1 MQSKKKSSYKFKN
14 NKKRNTLNKR
24 ELILKNNSK
33 LRNFNSPVLM
43 NFHSNNKIKTRKLNW
58 VKLKNKLKKGIQ
70 RNKNKKIK
78 I

>member
-43 NFHSNNKIKTRKLNW
+43 NFHSNNKIKTKKLN
-58 VKLKNKLKKGIQ
+58 
-70 RNKNKKIK
+70 
-78 I
+78 